1 MKNREHPTDKLLRE
15 AMDGYQITPSDAAR
29 KSFLKDA
36 SVLPPARNNRRGII
50 ILFSALA
57 VFAIFGLATW
67 QIMKQED
74 HATSTMVQGENK
86 TNKLQPLV
94 KTTEIAEPKK
104 RVEPEISQKSN
115 SEIHRPEKES
125 TITATATSTS
135 SSSKIAETSAERSYA
150 KPTPAEP
157 VKEEKAIQ
165 LNDKVVEPI
174 AEIQE
179 PSPILASR
187 NLTENPSIQPP
198 EAVKDS
204 VEALQIQPDT
214 TKTVIP
220 AEIKSLEKQIKHE
233 GKFTPSLGAYYT
245 PEWMFNTLEGVKFVH
260 NFGIE
265 GIFNYGPFSIRTGVG
280 LSIAKGTNEL
290 SVEYNEYLGTYN
302 KLDSMDF
309 TWSNPSQQ
317 YMPSYY
323 MSRQDVW
330 DSLLKLDNAKI
341 VKRYTYLQ
349 IPLIFGYTFFERER
363 ISAGFR
369 IGPQLS
375 VLVATKQLSADYDAG
390 KNKIIRIND
399 VSPGQVNL
407 NWQMM
412 AGINGTMRLT
422 DELKFEVE
430 PFVRYYFN
438 SVYEMPANHAK
449 PWSVGVRV
457 AFLIDL

>member
-36 SVLPPARNNRRGII
+36 SALPPARNNKHGII

-57 VFAIFGLATW
+57 AFAIFGLATW

-86 TNKLQPLV
+86 TKKLQPLV

-115 SEIHRPEKES
+115 SEIKRQKVET
-125 TITATATSTS
+125 TIPATEAS
-135 SSSKIAETSAERSYA
+135 SSLKIIEPITERSDA
-150 KPTPAEP
+150 RPIPTEP
-157 VKEEKAIQ
+157 VNENKAIQ
-165 LNDKVVEPI
+165 LSDKVAEPV

-179 PSPILASR
+179 PSPIPASR
-187 NLTENPSIQPP
+187 NLPDNPSVQPT

-204 VEALQIQPDT
+204 VEVRKIQPDT
-214 TKTVIP
+214 NKNVIP
-220 AEIKSLEKQIKHE
+220 AEIKSFEKHIRHE

-265 GIFNYGPFSIRTGVG
+265 GIFNYGPFSIRTGAG

-317 YMPSYY
+317 YMPSFY

-349 IPLIFGYTFFERER
+349 IPLIFGYTFFERDR
-363 ISAGFR
+363 VSAGFR

-399 VSPGQVNL
+399 VSPGQINL

-422 DELKFEVE
+422 EVLKFEVE

-449 PWSVGVRV
+449 PWSVGVRA
-457 AFLIDL
+457 AFLIGL